1 MTRKDYIIIA
11 NVMIAQIELGYVRKA
26 DILGFIQEMADALED
41 ENPKFDSEKFEDY
54 IRGLI

>member
-41 ENPKFDSEKFEDY
+41 ENPKFDEEKFEEY
-54 IRGLI
+54 IRSMI